1 MIALVG
7 VFRKLSMSKR
17 LNELR
22 QQYNTAVKSMR
33 DLHDAAETEDRSF
46 TTDEQ
51 SKYNTASGGLTDLRS
66 RIEREEGLS
75 SEELRGATAI
85 DPKQEGTR
93 NDPVAQRSVKRGGS
107 SGDPYDMA
115 FRSYLVSGQGGI
127 KDEERSLL
135 TERRDLSLVGA
146 AGGFTVPQGFQA
158 TLIETQRAYGAF
170 LNPGLATIL
179 PTDSGNPI
187 PMPMEDDTTNVA
199 TIITEAASLTAS
211 TDAVFTNITLGAF
224 TYRSLVRVSLELLQ
238 DSAFDLE
245 GYIARKL
252 GIRLGR
258 GFNAHA
264 STGTNVGQPQGIF
277 NATVGASI
285 GHTAATGN
293 ATAFPYLSLV
303 ATEHSLDP
311 AYRANAQWMF
321 HDVVLQGIKSQLDTT
336 GRPIW
341 QPNYHAATDVNSPF
355 TAFSGTILGYGY
367 TINQDAPAMAANARC
382 VAFGDFSSY
391 YVRQVNNMMLI
402 RASERFIDQGQI
414 GFYVFAR
421 MDGKYA
427 NPTAVAAR
435 SPIRLG
441 QNSAT

>member
-1 MIALVG
+1 
-7 VFRKLSMSKR
+7 MSKR

-22 QQYNTAVKSMR
+22 HQYNTAVKVMR
-33 DLHDAAETEDRSF
+33 DLHNAAETEDRSF
-46 TTDEQ
+46 TPEEQ
-51 SKYNTASGGLTDLRS
+51 AKYATASGGLEDLRS
-66 RIEREEGLS
+66 RIEREENLS
-75 SEELRGATAI
+75 GEELRGATAI
-85 DPKQEGTR
+85 APSQEGTR
-93 NDPVAQRSVKRGGS
+93 DDPVAQRSVNRGGLS
-107 SGDPYDMA
+107 RDPYDMA
-115 FRSYLVSGQGGI
+115 FRSYLVGGQSGI

-135 TERRDLSLVGA
+135 TERRDLSLIGA
-146 AGGFTVPQGFQA
+146 SGGFTVPQGFQA
-158 TLIETQRAYGAF
+158 NLVEAQREYGAF
-170 LNPGLATIL
+170 LNPGLSTIL
-179 PTDSGNPI
+179 NTDSGNPI

-199 TIITEAASLTAS
+199 AIVAEAASLTAS
-211 TDAVFTNITLGAF
+211 TDAIFTNITLGAF
-224 TYRSLVRVSLELLQ
+224 TYRALVRVSLELLQ

-245 GYIARKL
+245 AYIARKL

-264 STGTNVGQPQGIF
+264 TTGSNSGQPQGIF
-277 NATVGASI
+277 NTTVGASI

-293 ATAFPYLSLV
+293 TTNFPYLSLV

-321 HDVVLQGIKSQLDTT
+321 HDIVLQGVKSQLDST

-341 QPNYHAATDVNSPF
+341 QPNYHAATEANSPF
-355 TAFSGTILGYGY
+355 TAFRGTILGYGY
-367 TINQDAPAMAANARC
+367 TINQDAPVMAANARC

-391 YVRQVNNMMLI
+391 YVRQVSNMMLI

>member
-1 MIALVG
+1 
-7 VFRKLSMSKR
+7 MSKR

-22 QQYNTAVKSMR
+22 QQYNQSVKLMR
-33 DLHDAAETEDRSF
+33 DLHNAAETEDRSF
-46 TTDEQ
+46 NADEQ
-51 SKYNTASGGLTDLRS
+51 GKYNAASGGLDELRS
-66 RIEREEGLS
+66 RIEREEGLA
-75 SEELRGATAI
+75 SEELRGAQQI
-85 DPKQEGTR
+85 DPSKEGTR
-93 NDPVAQRSVKRGGS
+93 DDPAAQRAVKKGGLS
-107 SGDPYDMA
+107 RDPYDMA
-115 FRSYLVSGQGGI
+115 FRSYLVGGQSGI

-135 TERRDLSLVGA
+135 TEKRDLSLVGA
-146 AGGFTVPQGFQA
+146 SGGFTVPQGFQA
-158 TLIETQRAYGAF
+158 TLVETQRAYGAF
-170 LNPGLATIL
+170 LNPGLATVMN
-179 PTDSGNPI
+179 TDSGNPI
-187 PMPMEDDTTNVA
+187 PMPLEDDTTNVA
-199 TIITEAASLTAS
+199 SIVAEAASLTAS
-211 TDAVFTNITLGAF
+211 TDAVFTNVTLGAF
-224 TYRSLVRVSLELLQ
+224 TYRALVRVSLELLQ

-245 GYIARKL
+245 AYIARKL

-264 STGTNVGQPQGIF
+264 TTGTNVGQPQGIF
-277 NATVGASI
+277 HASVGASI

-293 ATAFPYLSLV
+293 TTNFPYLSLV

-311 AYRANAQWMF
+311 AYRANAKWMF
-321 HDVVLQGIKSQLDTT
+321 HDVVLQAIKSQLDTT

-341 QPNYHAATDVNSPF
+341 QPNYHAANDVNSPF

-367 TINQDAPAMAANARC
+367 TINQDAPVMAANARC

-391 YVRQVNNMMLI
+391 FVRQVSNMMLI

-427 NPTAVAAR
+427 NPTAVASR
-435 SPIRLG
+435 SPIRLA

>member
-1 MIALVG
+1 
-7 VFRKLSMSKR
+7 MSKR

-22 QQYNTAVKSMR
+22 LQFNTAVKSMR
-33 DLHDAAETEDRSF
+33 DLHDAAEKDSRGF

-51 SKYNTASGGLTDLRS
+51 AKYATASGGLDELRS
-66 RIEREEGLS
+66 RIEREENLS
-75 SEELRGATAI
+75 GEELRGAQAI
-85 DPKQEGTR
+85 NPKQEGTR
-93 NDPVAQRSVKRGGS
+93 DDPVAQRSVKKGGS
-107 SGDPYDMA
+107 SDDPYDVA
-115 FRSYLVSGQGGI
+115 FRSYLVNGQGGI

-135 TERRDLSLVGA
+135 TEKRDLSLIGA
-146 AGGFTVPQGFQA
+146 SGGFTVPQGFQA
-158 TLIETQRAYGAF
+158 TLVETQRAYGAF
-170 LNPGLATIL
+170 LNPGVATIL
-179 PTDSGNPI
+179 NTATGNPI
-187 PMPMEDDTTNVA
+187 PMPLEDDTTNVA
-199 TIITEAASLTAS
+199 TIIAEAVSLTTS
-211 TDAVFTNITLGAF
+211 TDAIFTNITLGAF

-245 GYIARKL
+245 AYIARKL
-252 GIRLGR
+252 GIRLAR

-264 STGTNVGQPQGIF
+264 SIGTNSGQPQGVF
-277 NATVGASI
+277 NASVGASI
-285 GHTAATGN
+285 GHTAPTGN
-293 ATAFPYLSLV
+293 VTTFPYLSLV

-311 AYRANAQWMF
+311 GYRANAQWMF
-321 HDVVLQGIKSQLDTT
+321 HDVVLQAIKSQLDTT

-341 QPNYHAATDVNSPF
+341 QPNYHAATDLNSPF
-355 TAFSGTILGYGY
+355 TAFGGTILGYGY
-367 TINQDAPAMAANARC
+367 TINQDAPVLAANARA

-391 YVRQVNNMMLI
+391 YVRQVSNMMLI

-441 QNSAT
+441 QNSAA